1 MKILYYDC
9 FSGISGDMNL
19 AAMIDL
25 GVPGEYLKQE
35 LAGLLLKD
43 YSILISEEI
52 RNGIKGAKV
61 RIRTEADSYEHR
73 NLNNILQ
80 LIHKSSLN
88 KNVCFGAERM
98 FRTLAEAEAKVHGT
112 SPEAVHFHELGAV
125 DSILD
130 IVGAAI
136 CFDYLKPD
144 RIISSAVELGSG
156 FADGEHGTLPVPAPA
171 TVELLKNIPVKK
183 GAQPFEATTP
193 TGAVILACNVNEFTD
208 TPSFRIQKT
217 AYGIGKKHS
226 TIPNM
231 LRVHLGET
239 LARPDQ
245 EHHSLIEC
253 NIDDMN
259 PELIDY
265 IMDKLFAEG
274 ADDVFITPII
284 MKKTRNASQLSVLC
298 SNEKKEKLISLMLH
312 ETSTF
317 GLRTCSVEKTALPR
331 EFISAETRYGKVT
344 LKKAILP
351 NGESK
356 VKPEYDE
363 MTAIAKAHNKPIQ
376 EVYREI
382 IHDFY
387 KIK

>member
-25 GVPGEYLKQE
+25 GVPEGYLRQE
-35 LAGLLLKD
+35 LARLLLKD
-43 YSILISEEI
+43 YSILISEDI
-52 RNGIKGAKV
+52 RNSIKGTKV
-61 RIRTEADSYEHR
+61 RIQTKADSYEHR
-73 NLNNILQ
+73 NLNDILQ
-80 LIHKSSLN
+80 LIHKSGLN
-88 KNVCFGAERM
+88 ENVCSSAERM

-112 SPEAVHFHELGAV
+112 SPDTIHFHELGAV

-156 FADGEHGTLPVPAPA
+156 FAGGEHGTLPVPAPA

-183 GAQPFEATTP
+183 GSQPFESTTP

-208 TPSFRIQKT
+208 NLSFRIQKT
-217 AYGIGKKHS
+217 AYGIGNRQS
-226 TIPNM
+226 AIPNL
-231 LRVHLGET
+231 LRVHLCET
-239 LARPDQ
+239 LERLDKGD
-245 EHHSLIEC
+245 HSLIEC

-298 SNEKKEKLISLMLH
+298 SNKKKEKLISLILN

-317 GLRTCSVEKTALPR
+317 GLRTFSVEKTALPR
-331 EFISAETRYGKVT
+331 EFISTDTRYGKIT

-351 NGESK
+351 NGDSK
-356 VKPEYDE
+356 FKPEYDE
-363 MTAIAKAHNKPIQ
+363 IAAIAKAHNKPIR

-382 IHDFY
+382 MNDLSQE
-387 KIK
+387 K

>member
-1 MKILYYDC
+1 MNILYYDC

-25 GVPGEYLKQE
+25 GVPAEYLRQE
-35 LAGLLLKD
+35 LARLFLKD

-52 RNGIKGAKV
+52 RNGIKGIQVHIK
-61 RIRTEADSYEHR
+61 TEADSYEHR
-73 NLNNILQ
+73 NLNDILQ
-80 LIHKSSLN
+80 LIHKSGLN
-88 KNVCFGAERM
+88 ENVCSGAERM

-112 SPEAVHFHELGAV
+112 SPDTIHFHELGAV

-156 FADGEHGTLPVPAPA
+156 FAVGEHGTLPVPAPA
-171 TVELLKNIPVKK
+171 TVEILKNIPVKK

-208 TPSFRIQKT
+208 NLSFRIQKT
-217 AYGIGKKHS
+217 AYGIGNRQS
-226 TIPNM
+226 AIPNL
-231 LRVHLGET
+231 LRVLLGET

-298 SNEKKEKLISLMLH
+298 SNDKKEKLISLMLH

-317 GLRTCSVEKTALPR
+317 GLRTCAVEKTALPR
-331 EFISAETRYGKVT
+331 EFISADTRYGNVT

-351 NGESK
+351 NGDSK
-356 VKPEYDE
+356 FKPEYDE
-363 MTAIAKAHNKPIQ
+363 IAAIAKAHNKPIR

-382 IHDFY
+382 INDLSQE
-387 KIK
+387 K

>member
-25 GVPGEYLKQE
+25 GVPAEYLRQE
-35 LAGLLLKD
+35 LARLFLKD

-52 RNGIKGAKV
+52 RNGIKGIQVHIK
-61 RIRTEADSYEHR
+61 TEADSYEHR

-80 LIHKSSLN
+80 LIHKSGLN
-88 KNVCFGAERM
+88 ENVCSGAERM

-112 SPEAVHFHELGAV
+112 SPDTIHFHELGAV

-156 FADGEHGTLPVPAPA
+156 FAVGEHGTLPVPAPA
-171 TVELLKNIPVKK
+171 TVEILKNIPVKK

-208 TPSFRIQKT
+208 NLSFRIQKT
-217 AYGIGKKHS
+217 AYGIGNRQS
-226 TIPNM
+226 AIPNL
-231 LRVHLGET
+231 LRVLLGET

-245 EHHSLIEC
+245 GHHSLIEC

-298 SNEKKEKLISLMLH
+298 SNEKKEKLISLILN

-317 GLRTCSVEKTALPR
+317 GLRTHSVEKTSLPR
-331 EFISAETRYGKVT
+331 EFISADTRYGKVT

-351 NGESK
+351 NGGSK
-356 VKPEYDE
+356 FKPEYDE
-363 MTAIAKAHNKPIQ
+363 IAAIAKKHNKPI
-376 EVYREI
+376 REI
-382 IHDFY
+382 YQEIINDLSQE
-387 KIK
+387 K

>member
-1 MKILYYDC
+1 MH
-9 FSGISGDMNL
+9 
-19 AAMIDL
+19 
-25 GVPGEYLKQE
+25 
-35 LAGLLLKD
+35 
-43 YSILISEEI
+43 
-52 RNGIKGAKV
+52 IK
-61 RIRTEADSYEHR
+61 TEADSYGHR
-73 NLNNILQ
+73 NLNDILQ
-80 LIHKSSLN
+80 LIHKSGLN
-88 KNVCFGAERM
+88 ENVCSGAERM

-112 SPEAVHFHELGAV
+112 SPDTIHFHELGAV

-156 FADGEHGTLPVPAPA
+156 FAEGEHGTLPVPAPA
-171 TVELLKNIPVKK
+171 TVEILKNIPVKK

-208 TPSFRIQKT
+208 NLSFRIQKT
-217 AYGIGKKHS
+217 AYGIGNRQS
-226 TIPNM
+226 AIPNL

-239 LARPDQ
+239 IERTDQ

-298 SNEKKEKLISLMLH
+298 SNEKKEKLISLILH

-317 GLRTCSVEKTALPR
+317 GLRTYSVEKTVLPR
-331 EFISAETRYGKVT
+331 EFISADTRYGKVT
-344 LKKAILP
+344 LKKAYSS
-351 NGESK
+351 ER
-356 VKPEYDE
+356 
-363 MTAIAKAHNKPIQ
+363 
-376 EVYREI
+376 RE
-382 IHDFY
+382 
-387 KIK
+387 

>member
-25 GVPGEYLKQE
+25 GVPGEYLRQE
-35 LAGLLLKD
+35 LARLFLKD

-52 RNGIKGAKV
+52 RNGIKGIQVHIK
-61 RIRTEADSYEHR
+61 TEADSYEHR

-80 LIHKSSLN
+80 LIHKSGLN
-88 KNVCFGAERM
+88 ENVCSGAERM

-112 SPEAVHFHELGAV
+112 SPDTIHFHELGAV

-156 FADGEHGTLPVPAPA
+156 FAVGEHGTLPVPAPA
-171 TVELLKNIPVKK
+171 TVEILKNIPVKK

-208 TPSFRIQKT
+208 NLSFRIQKT
-217 AYGIGKKHS
+217 AYGIGNRQS
-226 TIPNM
+226 AIPNL
-231 LRVHLGET
+231 LRVLLGET

-245 EHHSLIEC
+245 GHHSLIEC

-298 SNEKKEKLISLMLH
+298 SNEKKEKLISLILN

-317 GLRTCSVEKTALPR
+317 GLRTHSVEKTSLPR
-331 EFISAETRYGKVT
+331 EFISADTRYGKVT

-351 NGESK
+351 NGGSK
-356 VKPEYDE
+356 FKPEYDE
-363 MTAIAKAHNKPIQ
+363 IAAIAKKHNKPI
-376 EVYREI
+376 REI
-382 IHDFY
+382 YQEIINDLSQE
-387 KIK
+387 K

>member
-25 GVPGEYLKQE
+25 GVPEEYLKQE
-35 LAGLLLKD
+35 LARLFLKD

-52 RNGIKGAKV
+52 RNGIKGIQVHIK
-61 RIRTEADSYEHR
+61 TEADSYEHR
-73 NLNNILQ
+73 NLNDILQ
-80 LIHKSSLN
+80 LIHKSGLN
-88 KNVCFGAERM
+88 ENVCYSAERM

-112 SPEAVHFHELGAV
+112 SPDDVHFHELGAV

-136 CFDYLKPD
+136 RFDYLKPD
-144 RIISSAVELGSG
+144 YILSSAVELGSG
-156 FADGEHGTLPVPAPA
+156 FAEGEHGTLPVPAPA
-171 TVELLKNIPVKK
+171 TVEILKNIPVKK

-208 TPSFRIQKT
+208 NLSFRIQKT
-217 AYGIGKKHS
+217 AYGIGNRQS
-226 TIPNM
+226 AIPNL
-231 LRVHLGET
+231 LRVLLGET
-239 LARPDQ
+239 LASPDQ

-298 SNEKKEKLISLMLH
+298 SNDKKEKLISLILN

-317 GLRTCSVEKTALPR
+317 GLRTHSVEKTVLPR
-331 EFISAETRYGKVT
+331 EFISADTRYGKVT

-351 NGESK
+351 NGDSK
-356 VKPEYDE
+356 FKPEYDE
-363 MTAIAKAHNKPIQ
+363 IAAIAKAHNKPI
-376 EVYREI
+376 REI
-382 IHDFY
+382 YQEIINDLS
-387 KIK
+387 KEK

>member
-25 GVPGEYLKQE
+25 GVPEDYLKQE
-35 LAGLLLKD
+35 LAGLFLKD
-43 YSILISEEI
+43 YYILISEEL
-52 RNGIKGAKV
+52 RNGIRGAKV
-61 RIRTEADSYEHR
+61 LIRTEADSHEHR
-73 NLNNILQ
+73 NLKDILQ
-80 LIHKSSLN
+80 LIHKSGLN
-88 KNVCFGAERM
+88 ENVCSGAERM

-112 SPEAVHFHELGAV
+112 TADAIHFHELGAV

-144 RIISSAVELGSG
+144 RIISSTVELGSG
-156 FADGEHGTLPVPAPA
+156 FAVGEHGTLPVPAPA
-171 TVELLKNIPVKK
+171 TAEILKNIPVKK

-208 TPSFRIQKT
+208 NPSFRIQKT
-217 AYGIGKKHS
+217 AYGIGNS
-226 TIPNM
+226 QSAIPNM

-239 LARPDQ
+239 LENPDQ
-245 EHHSLIEC
+245 KRHSLIEC

-298 SNEKKEKLISLMLH
+298 SNEKKENLISLMLH

-317 GLRTCSVEKTALPR
+317 GLRTFSVEKTTLPR
-331 EFISAETRYGKVT
+331 EFISADTRYGKVT
-344 LKKAILP
+344 LKKAFLP

-356 VKPEYDE
+356 FKPEYNE
-363 MTAIAKAHNKPIQ
+363 IAAIAKEHNKPIR

-382 IHDFY
+382 INDLS
-387 KIK
+387 KIS

>member
-25 GVPGEYLKQE
+25 GVPEGYLKQE
-35 LAGLLLKD
+35 LARLLLKD

-52 RNGIKGAKV
+52 RNGIKGTKV
-61 RIRTEADSYEHR
+61 CIQTEADSYGHR
-73 NLNNILQ
+73 NLNDILQ
-80 LIHKSSLN
+80 LIYKSGLN
-88 KNVCFGAERM
+88 ENVCSGAERM

-112 SPEAVHFHELGAV
+112 STDTIHFHELGAV

-144 RIISSAVELGSG
+144 RIISSTVELGSG
-156 FADGEHGTLPVPAPA
+156 FAEGEHGTLPVPAPA
-171 TVELLKNIPVKK
+171 TVEILKNIPVKK
-183 GAQPFEATTP
+183 GSQPFEATTP

-208 TPSFRIQKT
+208 NLSFRIQKT
-217 AYGIGKKHS
+217 AYGIGNRQS
-226 TIPNM
+226 AIPNL

-298 SNEKKEKLISLMLH
+298 SNEKEEKLISLILN

-317 GLRTCSVEKTALPR
+317 GLRTHSVEKTSLPR
-331 EFISAETRYGKVT
+331 EFISADTRYGKVT

-351 NGESK
+351 NGDSK

-363 MTAIAKAHNKPIQ
+363 IAAIAKAHNKPIR

-382 IHDFY
+382 INDLSQE
-387 KIK
+387 K

>member
-1 MKILYYDC
+1 MNILYYDC

-25 GVPGEYLKQE
+25 GVPEEYLKQE
-35 LAGLLLKD
+35 LARLLLKD
-43 YSILISEEI
+43 YSILITEEL
-52 RNGIKGAKV
+52 RNDIKGTKV
-61 RIRTEADSYEHR
+61 LIRTEADSYEHR
-73 NLNNILQ
+73 NLNDILQ
-80 LIHKSSLN
+80 LIHKSGLN
-88 KNVCFGAERM
+88 ENVCSGAERM

-112 SPEAVHFHELGAV
+112 SPDTIHFHELGAV

-156 FADGEHGTLPVPAPA
+156 FAEGEHGTLPVPAPA
-171 TVELLKNIPVKK
+171 TVEILKNIPVKK

-208 TPSFRIQKT
+208 NLSFRIQKT
-217 AYGIGKKHS
+217 AYGIGNRQS
-226 TIPNM
+226 VIPNL
-231 LRVHLGET
+231 LRVLLGET
-239 LARPDQ
+239 LASPDQ
-245 EHHSLIEC
+245 GHHSLIEC

-298 SNEKKEKLISLMLH
+298 SNDKKEKLISLILH

-331 EFISAETRYGKVT
+331 EFISADTRYGKVT

-351 NGESK
+351 NGDSK
-356 VKPEYDE
+356 FKPEYDE
-363 MTAIAKAHNKPIQ
+363 IAAIAKAYNKPIR

-382 IHDFY
+382 INDLSQE
-387 KIK
+387 K

>member
-25 GVPGEYLKQE
+25 GVPEEYLKQE
-35 LAGLLLKD
+35 LARLFLKD

-52 RNGIKGAKV
+52 RNGIKGIQVHIK
-61 RIRTEADSYEHR
+61 TEADSYEHR
-73 NLNNILQ
+73 NLNDILQ
-80 LIHKSSLN
+80 LIHKSGLN
-88 KNVCFGAERM
+88 ENVCYSAERM

-112 SPEAVHFHELGAV
+112 SPDDVHFHELGAV

-144 RIISSAVELGSG
+144 YILSSAVELGSG
-156 FADGEHGTLPVPAPA
+156 FAEGEHGTLPVPAPA
-171 TVELLKNIPVKK
+171 TVEILKNIPVKK

-208 TPSFRIQKT
+208 NLSFRIQKT
-217 AYGIGKKHS
+217 AYGIGNRQS
-226 TIPNM
+226 AIPNL
-231 LRVHLGET
+231 LRVLLGET
-239 LARPDQ
+239 LASPDQ

-298 SNEKKEKLISLMLH
+298 SNEKKEKLISLILH

-317 GLRTCSVEKTALPR
+317 GLRTHSVEKTSLPR
-331 EFISAETRYGKVT
+331 EFISADTRYGKVT

-351 NGESK
+351 NGDSK
-356 VKPEYDE
+356 FKPEYDE
-363 MTAIAKAHNKPIQ
+363 IAAIAKAHNKPI
-376 EVYREI
+376 REI
-382 IHDFY
+382 YQEIINDLS
-387 KIK
+387 KEK

>member
-35 LAGLLLKD
+35 LARLLLKD

-52 RNGIKGAKV
+52 RNGIKGTKV
-61 RIRTEADSYEHR
+61 RIQTEADSYEHR
-73 NLNNILQ
+73 NLNDILQ
-80 LIHKSSLN
+80 LIHKSGLN
-88 KNVCFGAERM
+88 EKVCSGAERM

-112 SPEAVHFHELGAV
+112 SPDTIHFHELGTI

-144 RIISSAVELGSG
+144 RIISYAVELGSG
-156 FADGEHGTLPVPAPA
+156 FAEGEHGTLPVPAPA
-171 TVELLKNIPVKK
+171 TVEILKNIPVKK

-208 TPSFRIQKT
+208 NLSFRIQKT
-217 AYGIGKKHS
+217 AYGIGNRQS
-226 TIPNM
+226 AIPNL

-298 SNEKKEKLISLMLH
+298 SNDKKEKLISLMLH

-317 GLRTCSVEKTALPR
+317 GLRTFSVEKTALPR
-331 EFISAETRYGKVT
+331 EFISADTRYGKVT

-351 NGESK
+351 NGDSK
-356 VKPEYDE
+356 FKPEYDE
-363 MTAIAKAHNKPIQ
+363 IAAIAKAHNKPIR

-382 IHDFY
+382 MNDLSQE
-387 KIK
+387 K

>member
-25 GVPGEYLKQE
+25 GVPAEYLRQE
-35 LAGLLLKD
+35 LARLFLKD

-52 RNGIKGAKV
+52 RNGIKGIQVHIK
-61 RIRTEADSYEHR
+61 TEADSYEHR

-80 LIHKSSLN
+80 LIHKSGLN
-88 KNVCFGAERM
+88 ENVCSGAERM

-112 SPEAVHFHELGAV
+112 SPDTIHFHELGAV

-156 FADGEHGTLPVPAPA
+156 FAEGEHGTLPVPAPA
-171 TVELLKNIPVKK
+171 TVEILKNIPVKK

-208 TPSFRIQKT
+208 NLSFRIQKT
-217 AYGIGKKHS
+217 AYGIGNRQS
-226 TIPNM
+226 AIPNL
-231 LRVHLGET
+231 LRVLLGET

-245 EHHSLIEC
+245 GHHSLIEC

-298 SNEKKEKLISLMLH
+298 SNEKKEKLISLILN

-317 GLRTCSVEKTALPR
+317 GLRTHSVEKTSLPR
-331 EFISAETRYGKVT
+331 EFISADTRYGKVT

-351 NGESK
+351 NGGSK
-356 VKPEYDE
+356 FKPEYDE
-363 MTAIAKAHNKPIQ
+363 IAAIAKKHNKPI
-376 EVYREI
+376 REI
-382 IHDFY
+382 YQEIINDLSQE
-387 KIK
+387 K

>member
-1 MKILYYDC
+1 MNILYYDC

-25 GVPGEYLKQE
+25 GVPEEYLKQE
-35 LAGLLLKD
+35 LARLLLKD
-43 YSILISEEI
+43 YSILITEEL
-52 RNGIKGAKV
+52 RNDIKGTKV
-61 RIRTEADSYEHR
+61 LIRTEADSYEHR

-80 LIHKSSLN
+80 LIHKSGLN
-88 KNVCFGAERM
+88 ENVCSGAERM

-112 SPEAVHFHELGAV
+112 SPDTIHFHELGAV

-156 FADGEHGTLPVPAPA
+156 FAEGEHGTLPVPAPA
-171 TVELLKNIPVKK
+171 TVEILKNIPVKK

-208 TPSFRIQKT
+208 NLSFRIQKT
-217 AYGIGKKHS
+217 AYGIGNRQS
-226 TIPNM
+226 AIPNL
-231 LRVHLGET
+231 LRVLLGET
-239 LARPDQ
+239 LASPDQ
-245 EHHSLIEC
+245 GHHSLIEC

-298 SNEKKEKLISLMLH
+298 SNDKKEKLISLMLH

-331 EFISAETRYGKVT
+331 EFISADTRYGKVT

-351 NGESK
+351 NGDSK
-356 VKPEYDE
+356 FKPEYDE
-363 MTAIAKAHNKPIQ
+363 IAAIAKKHNKPIQ

-382 IHDFY
+382 INDLSQE
-387 KIK
+387 K

>member
-1 MKILYYDC
+1 
-9 FSGISGDMNL
+9 MNL

-25 GVPGEYLKQE
+25 GVPAEYLRQE
-35 LAGLLLKD
+35 LARLFLKD

-52 RNGIKGAKV
+52 RNGIKGIQVHIK
-61 RIRTEADSYEHR
+61 TEADSYEHR

-80 LIHKSSLN
+80 LIHKSGLN
-88 KNVCFGAERM
+88 ENVCSGAERM

-112 SPEAVHFHELGAV
+112 SPDTIHFHELGAV

-156 FADGEHGTLPVPAPA
+156 FAVGEHGTLPVPAPA
-171 TVELLKNIPVKK
+171 TVEILKNIPVKK

-208 TPSFRIQKT
+208 NLSFRIQKT
-217 AYGIGKKHS
+217 AYGIGNRQS
-226 TIPNM
+226 AIPNL
-231 LRVHLGET
+231 LRVLLGET

-245 EHHSLIEC
+245 GHHSLIEC

-298 SNEKKEKLISLMLH
+298 SNEKKEKLISLILN

-317 GLRTCSVEKTALPR
+317 GLRTHSVEKTSLPR
-331 EFISAETRYGKVT
+331 EFISADTRYGKVT

-351 NGESK
+351 NGGSK
-356 VKPEYDE
+356 FKPEYDE
-363 MTAIAKAHNKPIQ
+363 IAAIAKKHNKPI
-376 EVYREI
+376 REI
-382 IHDFY
+382 YQEIINDLSQE
-387 KIK
+387 K